1 MFAVDTVSYPPI
13 LTSGDS
19 LCRLKD
25 KKKSV
30 QLTWDYQFILCLL
43 NDKIALWFYYQ

>member
-19 LCRLKD
+19 LCRFQD
-25 KKKSV
+25 KKKKRSAYLELSV
-30 QLTWDYQFILCLL
+30 YSLFIE
-43 NDKIALWFYYQ
+43 

>member
-19 LCRLKD
+19 LCRFKD
-25 KKKSV
+25 KKSV
-30 QLTWDYQFILCLL
+30 QFTWGYQFILCLL
-43 NDKIALWFYYQ
+43 DNKIVLWFYYQ